1 MAENQADNPDNRGSG
16 TNPSSLTW
24 GQAAAPVPTGTQKP
38 TYSRGAA
45 KTKARALFSAAPL
58 ELPCMFCCNSAITQL
73 LLIGIRR
80 FLVETWTEFQGGSD
94 GELKTTPKPQTKRPS
109 FSRFSIFLRT
119 VWPKTGTPWAYIYNK
134 PQPNGDFRVKKEP
147 PVAGNRRDNCDN
159 HGFGPYPPT
168 QTSSHQ
174 GLPGTPRGSKI
185 TLLPDGPCGQAPGLV
200 HGASWGAPS
209 RVLL

>member
-24 GQAAAPVPTGTQKP
+24 GQAAAPLPTGTQKP

-45 KTKARALFSAAPL
+45 KTKAWALFSAAPL
-58 ELPCMFCCNSAITQL
+58 ELPCMFCCNSAITQP

-147 PVAGNRRDNCDN
+147 PVGGKPGRQPRQP
-159 HGFGPYPPT
+159 GFRHKPTKPDLGP
-168 QTSSHQ
+168 SSRPSAHRH
-174 GLPGTPRGSKI
+174 PEAD
-185 TLLPDGPCGQAPGLV
+185 LL
-200 HGASWGAPS
+200 
-209 RVLL
+209 